1 MIKIQQV
8 LSDHSRPDARTITIT
23 FSEDIDQNNIEI
35 ESVPVNSPTEE
46 HALQLKNWKDKSVV
60 TIFQNK
66 LMITQY
72 E

>member
-8 LSDHSRPDARTITIT
+8 LSDHSDPKARSITIT
-23 FSEDIDQNNIEI
+23 FSEDIDQNDIEI
-35 ESVPVNSPTEE
+35 ENVPVNSPTEE

-60 TIFQNK
+60 VIYQNK
-66 LMITQY
+66 LTITQY